1 MHKAL
6 ATFLAVTFS
15 ALALLACGDDHP
27 GGTVGAACSNV
38 GSSDECEGG
47 EVCEAIADGDAY
59 CLQRCDDQ
67 AECGATERCNGL
79 SGESGKAC
87 HPNGEDEFDGA
98 EVEEDGVGDE
108 KKKG

>member
-1 MHKAL
+1 MYKTLASLFAL
-6 ATFLAVTFS
+6 SFS

-59 CLQRCDDQ
+59 CLLLCDDQ
-67 AECGATERCNGL
+67 AECDATERCNGL
-79 SGESGKAC
+79 SGDSGKAC
-87 HPNGEDEFDGA
+87 HPKGEDEFDGA
-98 EVEEDGVGDE
+98 EVDEDGGDE